1 MPAAGNLYK
10 SQESEVKMFRKQ
22 IVIAALIAMLASTS
36 ILVTASAAPNEKPL
50 SAPAISYSVNGFSFK
65 ATPAKWSDNGPSS
78 FKWTLD
84 GKTITGAK
92 SLTTKVLS
100 SKSGSTIIFSET
112 HFFDD
117 GSTATAT
124 SSALTVGK
132 VSLTDVVTIQ
142 INAKDDKIIE
152 VSKLPQSIPAA
163 AKPTYQWFIGY
174 FEIKG
179 ATKEYYNLKT
189 ADLGSDISVKVTFSA
204 KGHKSSSKTS
214 NVLNVA
220 SLERMYSQI
229 WSEEFNGPN
238 GAPADPTVWSPQNGD
253 GVAFGNRGWGNNER
267 QWYDD
272 KISST
277 DGKGS
282 YVIKAT
288 TTGANAISCYYK
300 APCEWLSTKLVTKDK
315 VGFKYGRIE
324 ARIKGPV
331 GNGTWGAFWLLGAD
345 IDERGWPGCG
355 EIDVTELLGR
365 MPTTNLGYI
374 HGPLSGGGGRGDKVE
389 MTTPHASE
397 YHTYA
402 VDWLPDQIR
411 YYLDGVL
418 FYTANKLDKD
428 WVFDHEFYMIINL
441 AMGGN
446 LGGQIDGNLK
456 DTSMSFDYI
465 RVYSINGIGEVIK
478 R

>member
-1 MPAAGNLYK
+1 MVRMRICL
-10 SQESEVKMFRKQ
+10 S
-22 IVIAALIAMLASTS
+22 ALITLVISSS
-36 ILVTASAAPNEKPL
+36 ILVSAQAASVQKPL
-50 SAPAISYSVNGFSFK
+50 AMPSISYSTNGFSFK
-65 ATPAKWSDNGPSS
+65 ATPAKWSDSGPSS

-84 GKTITGAK
+84 GKTIAGAK
-92 SLTTKVLS
+92 GLSTRVAS
-100 SKSGSTIIFSET
+100 SKKGLTIRFSET
-112 HFFDD
+112 HFFED
-117 GSTATAT
+117 GSTAI
-124 SSALTVGK
+124 SSSNSLTVGK
-132 VSLTDVVTIQ
+132 VFLSEDLTIRV
-142 INAKDDKIIE
+142 NAKDDKIIE
-152 VSKLPQSIPAA
+152 ISQLPQSIPAI
-163 AKPTYQWFIGY
+163 AKPSYQWFIGY

-179 ATKEYYNLKT
+179 ATKGYYNVKT
-189 ADLGSDISVKVTFSA
+189 SDLGSEISVRVTFSSN
-204 KGHKSSSKTS
+204 GYISNSKIS
-214 NVLNVA
+214 NIVSIA
-220 SLERMYSQI
+220 SLERKYSQI

-238 GAPADPTVWSPQNGD
+238 GSPADPTIWSPQNGD

-277 DGKGS
+277 DGNGS

-288 TTGANAISCYYK
+288 TAGANAINCYYK

-324 ARIKGPV
+324 ARIKGPI
-331 GNGTWGAFWLLGAD
+331 GKGTWGAFWLLGAD

-365 MPTTNLGYI
+365 LPNTNLGYI

-389 MTTPHASE
+389 ITTPHASE

-402 VDWLPDQIR
+402 IDWLPDQIR
-411 YYLDGVL
+411 YYLDGVQ
-418 FYTANKLDKD
+418 FYTANKVDKD

-446 LGGQIDGNLK
+446 LGGEIESGLK
-456 DTSMSFDYI
+456 STSMSFDYI

-478 R
+478 H

>member
-1 MPAAGNLYK
+1 MVRIRIFL
-10 SQESEVKMFRKQ
+10 S
-22 IVIAALIAMLASTS
+22 ALITLVISSS
-36 ILVTASAAPNEKPL
+36 ILVSAQAASVQKPL
-50 SAPAISYSVNGFSFK
+50 AMPSISYSTNGFSFK
-65 ATPAKWSDNGPSS
+65 ATPAKWSDSGPSS

-84 GKTITGAK
+84 GKTIAGAK
-92 SLTTKVLS
+92 GLSTRVAS
-100 SKSGSTIIFSET
+100 SKKGLTIRFSET
-112 HFFDD
+112 HFFED
-117 GSTATAT
+117 GSTAI
-124 SSALTVGK
+124 SSSNSLTVGK
-132 VSLTDVVTIQ
+132 VFLSEDLTIRV
-142 INAKDDKIIE
+142 NAKDDKIIE
-152 VSKLPQSIPAA
+152 ISQLPQSIPAI
-163 AKPTYQWFIGY
+163 AKPSYQWFIGY

-179 ATKEYYNLKT
+179 ATKGYYNVKT
-189 ADLGSDISVKVTFSA
+189 SDLGSEISVRVTFSSN
-204 KGHKSSSKTS
+204 GYISNSKIS
-214 NVLNVA
+214 NIVSIA
-220 SLERMYSQI
+220 SLERKYSQI

-238 GAPADPTVWSPQNGD
+238 GSPADPTIWSPQNGD
-253 GVAFGNRGWGNNER
+253 GVAFGTRGWGNNER

-277 DGKGS
+277 DGNGS

-288 TTGANAISCYYK
+288 TTGANAINCYYK

-324 ARIKGPV
+324 ARIKGPI
-331 GNGTWGAFWLLGAD
+331 GKGTWGAFWLLGAD

-365 MPTTNLGYI
+365 LPSTNLGYI

-389 MTTPHASE
+389 ITTPHASE

-402 VDWLPDQIR
+402 IDWLPDQIR
-411 YYLDGVL
+411 YYLDGVQ
-418 FYTANKLDKD
+418 FYTANKVDKD

-446 LGGQIDGNLK
+446 LGGEIESGLK
-456 DTSMSFDYI
+456 STSMSFDYI

-478 R
+478 H

>member
-1 MPAAGNLYK
+1 MVRIRIFL
-10 SQESEVKMFRKQ
+10 S
-22 IVIAALIAMLASTS
+22 ALITLVISSS
-36 ILVTASAAPNEKPL
+36 ILVSAQAASVQKPL
-50 SAPAISYSVNGFSFK
+50 AMPSISYSTNGFSFK
-65 ATPAKWSDNGPSS
+65 ATPAKWSDSGPSS

-84 GKTITGAK
+84 GKTIAGAK
-92 SLTTKVLS
+92 GLSTRVAS
-100 SKSGSTIIFSET
+100 SKKGLTIRFSET
-112 HFFDD
+112 HFFED
-117 GSTATAT
+117 GSTAI
-124 SSALTVGK
+124 SSSNSLTVGK
-132 VSLTDVVTIQ
+132 VFLSEDLTIRV
-142 INAKDDKIIE
+142 NAKDDKIIE
-152 VSKLPQSIPAA
+152 ISQLPQSIPAI
-163 AKPTYQWFIGY
+163 AKPSYQWFIGY

-179 ATKEYYNLKT
+179 ATKGYYNVKT
-189 ADLGSDISVKVTFSA
+189 SDLGSEISVRVTFSSN
-204 KGHKSSSKTS
+204 GYISNSKIS
-214 NVLNVA
+214 NIVSIA
-220 SLERMYSQI
+220 SLERKYSQI

-238 GAPADPTVWSPQNGD
+238 GSPADPTIWSPQNGD

-277 DGKGS
+277 DGNGS

-288 TTGANAISCYYK
+288 TTGANAINCYYK

-324 ARIKGPV
+324 ARIKGPI
-331 GNGTWGAFWLLGAD
+331 GKGTWGAFWLLGAD

-365 MPTTNLGYI
+365 LPSTNLGYI

-389 MTTPHASE
+389 ITTPHASE

-402 VDWLPDQIR
+402 IDWLPDQIR
-411 YYLDGVL
+411 YYLDGVQ
-418 FYTANKLDKD
+418 FYTANKVDKD

-446 LGGQIDGNLK
+446 LGGEIESGLK
-456 DTSMSFDYI
+456 STSMSFDYI

-478 R
+478 H

>member
-1 MPAAGNLYK
+1 MVRMRIFL
-10 SQESEVKMFRKQ
+10 S
-22 IVIAALIAMLASTS
+22 ALITLVISSS
-36 ILVTASAAPNEKPL
+36 ILVSAQAASVQKPL
-50 SAPAISYSVNGFSFK
+50 AMPSISYSTNGFSFK
-65 ATPAKWSDNGPSS
+65 ATPAKWSDSGPSS

-84 GKTITGAK
+84 GKTIAGAK
-92 SLTTKVLS
+92 GLSTRVAS
-100 SKSGSTIIFSET
+100 SKKGLTIRFSET
-112 HFFDD
+112 HFFED
-117 GSTATAT
+117 GSTAI
-124 SSALTVGK
+124 SSSNSLTVGK
-132 VSLTDVVTIQ
+132 VFLSEDLTIRV
-142 INAKDDKIIE
+142 NAKDDKIIE
-152 VSKLPQSIPAA
+152 ISQLPQSIPAI
-163 AKPTYQWFIGY
+163 AKPSYQWFIGY

-179 ATKEYYNLKT
+179 ATKGYYNVKT
-189 ADLGSDISVKVTFSA
+189 SDLGSEISVRVTFSSN
-204 KGHKSSSKTS
+204 GYISNSKIS
-214 NVLNVA
+214 NIVSIA
-220 SLERMYSQI
+220 SLERKYSQI

-238 GAPADPTVWSPQNGD
+238 GSPADPTIWSPQNGD

-277 DGKGS
+277 DGNGS

-288 TTGANAISCYYK
+288 TAGANAINCYYK

-324 ARIKGPV
+324 ARIKGPI
-331 GNGTWGAFWLLGAD
+331 GKGTWGAFWLLGAD

-365 MPTTNLGYI
+365 LPNTNLGYI

-389 MTTPHASE
+389 ITTPHASE

-402 VDWLPDQIR
+402 IDWLPDQIR
-411 YYLDGVL
+411 YYLDGVQ
-418 FYTANKLDKD
+418 FYTANKVDKD

-446 LGGQIDGNLK
+446 LGGEIESGLK
-456 DTSMSFDYI
+456 STSMSFDYI

-478 R
+478 H